1 MFPDFLPAET
11 AQLTEPASIAMAQG
25 IRRELIQTRLLA
37 QPIATSFVQ
46 AGQGG
51 PPVLLLHGFDSSLLE
66 FRRLFPLLATERA
79 TWAVDLLGFG
89 FTERL
94 AGIAYSPEAIR
105 AHLYGFWEHFL
116 GVPMV
121 LVGTSMGGGSA
132 MDFALSHPEC
142 VERLVLMDSVGLTSG
157 VPPVAKYL
165 FPPLDYLAVSILRD
179 PRLRQSVSRQSYV
192 DSRLAT
198 ADATCCG
205 ALPLSMP
212 GWYPASIAFL
222 KSGGYPSFRERLSR
236 LSSPTLILWGEQ
248 DRILDPEQAL
258 TFNAGIKGSKLVWI
272 PQAGHVP
279 HLEQPTLTAQEI
291 LQFAR

>member
-1 MFPDFLPAET
+1 MLPDFLPPQA

-25 IRRELIQTRLLA
+25 IRREPVTTPLLV
-37 QPIATSFVQ
+37 QPIPTSLVQ
-46 AGQGG
+46 GGQGG
-51 PPVLLLHGFDSSLLE
+51 APLLLLHGFDSSLLE
-66 FRRLFPLLATERA
+66 FRRLFPLLAKQRA
-79 TWAVDLLGFG
+79 TWAVDMLGFG

-94 AGIAYSPEAIR
+94 PGIAYSPEAIR
-105 AHLYGFWEHFL
+105 AHLYGFWRQFL

-132 MDFALSHPEC
+132 LDFALNHPEC
-142 VERLVLMDSVGLTSG
+142 VERLVLIDSVGLTSG
-157 VPPVAKYL
+157 VPPVVKYL

-205 ALPLSMP
+205 ALPLAMP
-212 GWYPASIAFL
+212 GWYQANMAFL
-222 KSGGYPSFRERLSR
+222 KSGGYPSFRDCLSR
-236 LSSPTLILWGEQ
+236 LTIPTLILWGEQ
-248 DRILDPEQAL
+248 DRILDPKFAQVFKAQ
-258 TFNAGIKGSKLVWI
+258 IKDSRLVWI

-279 HLEQPTLTAQEI
+279 HLEQPALTAGEI
-291 LQFAR
+291 LQFAQ